1 MANPNQNAAQTAQE
15 RDQFHAFDFAIFA
28 TPMPSTAV
36 VDLMKNPAALDEEIS
51 LASGTIE
58 AAAMPDVDRTLPDI
72 VEGADER
79 LTKLVS
85 LFEASRARGY
95 GETDFAGHT
104 VTQTNAGDH
113 AVHIRHAGS
122 GRRRTRASR

>member
-1 MANPNQNAAQTAQE
+1 MLKPDQLANQTAAQ
-15 RDQFHAFDFAIFA
+15 RDQFHALEFAMHG
-28 TPMPSTAV
+28 TPIPN
-36 VDLMKNPAALDEEIS
+36 LAALDLIQHPELLEEEIS
-51 LASGTIE
+51 LASQAIE
-58 AAAMPDVDRTLPDI
+58 AAENPELGRSVPEIVD
-72 VEGADER
+72 GANER